1 MGKKE
6 IRGSRKC
13 GLKKKKKK
21 RKKRKCGFMGR
32 AQQRHQ
38 TDARGIQEGK
48 AENGGAN
55 GEKRKEKPCGEK
67 IENKLESKHQTISPH
82 TVPNIQVNSQLG
94 KTE

>member
-1 MGKKE
+1 MERGEVLGKKE

-67 IENKLESKHQTISPH
+67 IENKLESKHQTIWGH
-82 TVPNIQVNSQLG
+82 AEMLVNS
-94 KTE
+94 

>member
-1 MGKKE
+1 MW
-6 IRGSRKC
+6 SQ
-13 GLKKKKKK
+13 KKKKKK

-67 IENKLESKHQTISPH
+67 IENKLESKHQTIWGH
-82 TVPNIQVNSQLG
+82 AEMLVNS
-94 KTE
+94 